1 MGMKREGGR
10 QTADLEKVP
19 QLILNYTTGSA
30 DGISI
35 AFLTVWLIGDITNL
49 AGAFIFPPPSPLLP
63 FQLGIPTPGSCYN
76 SGRSYHLI
84 RTLSQFAGLWLTQT

>member
-1 MGMKREGGR
+1 MLRRKQPWKEEEEEWRHFAKAP
-10 QTADLEKVP
+10 ADLEKVP

-49 AGAFIFPPPSPLLP
+49 AGASPFSLFLSSLSLP
-63 FQLGIPTPGSCYN
+63 NDSRWKFCP
-76 SGRSYHLI
+76 
-84 RTLSQFAGLWLTQT
+84 